1 MNEIVSKF
9 IEEQKEKQKVELQK
23 QKVEL
28 QKQRE
33 EHLVELGLI
42 DEELSEKRYAHPG
55 LSEYV
60 AKEYGYTH
68 QDSKGFYK
76 IKNGVAMKVSDEE
89 YEEICKLCPPKK
101 GKSNS
106 NNPGKSNSNNPIGS
120 DFAEK
125 AASCCAWVIF
135 IAGIGAAITL
145 LIDTLYGLY
154 YENEMFEIAAGVL
167 IYSAFIFWSIMLV
180 LVNISHKLDR

>member
-23 QKVEL
+23 Q
-28 QKQRE
+28 RE

-42 DEELSEKRYAHPG
+42 DGEKSYAPPG

-106 NNPGKSNSNNPIGS
+106 NNPKGSN
-120 DFAEK
+120 FAEK
-125 AASCCAWVIF
+125 AASIIAWVIF
-135 IAGIGAAITL
+135 IDGIAATITL
-145 LIDTLYGLY
+145 LIDTLLYGSD
-154 YENEMFEIAAGVL
+154 YESEMFGISASLL
-167 IYSAFIFWSIMLV
+167 IFSRFIIWSIMLV

>member
-9 IEEQKEKQKVELQK
+9 IEEQKEK

-42 DEELSEKRYAHPG
+42 DEELAVKSYAHPD
-55 LSEYV
+55 LSEKD
-60 AKEYGYTH
+60 AKKYGYTH
-68 QDSKGFYK
+68 QDSKGLYK
-76 IKNGVAMKVSDEE
+76 IEEGVVVAMKVSDEE

-101 GKSNS
+101 R
-106 NNPGKSNSNNPIGS
+106 KSNSNNPIGS
-120 DFAEK
+120 NFAEK
-125 AASCCAWVIF
+125 AASICAWVIF
-135 IAGIGAAITL
+135 IVGIGAAITQLIDL
-145 LIDTLYGLY
+145 LIYGMY
-154 YENEMFEIAAGVL
+154 YENEMFGIAAGVL
-167 IYSAFIFWSIMLV
+167 ISSTFIIWSIMLV

>member
-9 IEEQKEKQKVELQK
+9 IEEQKEK

-42 DEELSEKRYAHPG
+42 DEELAVKSYAHPD
-55 LSEYV
+55 LSEKD
-60 AKEYGYTH
+60 AKTYGYTH
-68 QDSKGFYK
+68 QDSKGLYK
-76 IKNGVAMKVSDEE
+76 IEGVAMKVSDEE

-106 NNPGKSNSNNPIGS
+106 NNPKGSN
-120 DFAEK
+120 FAEK
-125 AASCCAWVIF
+125 AALWCAWFIF
-135 IAGIGAAITL
+135 IVGIFQLLHL
-145 LIDTLYGLY
+145 LIDGLFY
-154 YENEMFEIAAGVL
+154 WYEDWEFEIGAGVVMFST
-167 IYSAFIFWSIMLV
+167 ISWSIMLV

>member
-23 QKVEL
+23 Q
-28 QKQRE
+28 RE

-42 DEELSEKRYAHPG
+42 DGEKSYAHPG
-55 LSEYV
+55 LSEYD
-60 AKEYGYTH
+60 AKKYGYTH

-106 NNPGKSNSNNPIGS
+106 NNPIVS

-125 AASCCAWVIF
+125 AASWCAWFIF
-135 IAGIGAAITL
+135 IVGIFQLLHL
-145 LIDTLYGLY
+145 LIDGLFY
-154 YENEMFEIAAGVL
+154 WYEDWEFEIGAGVVMFST
-167 IYSAFIFWSIMLV
+167 ISWSIMLV

>member
-9 IEEQKEKQKVELQK
+9 IEEQKEK

-42 DEELSEKRYAHPG
+42 DEELSVKKYAPSI
-55 LSEYV
+55 SEEL
-60 AKEYGYTH
+60 AQKLGYTH
-68 QDSKGFYK
+68 QDSKGLYK
-76 IKNGVAMKVSDEE
+76 IEGVAMKVSDEE

-101 GKSNS
+101 R
-106 NNPGKSNSNNPIGS
+106 KSNSNNPIGS
-120 DFAEK
+120 NFAEK
-125 AASCCAWVIF
+125 AASWCAWFIF
-135 IAGIGAAITL
+135 IVGIGAVITL
-145 LIDTLYGLY
+145 LIDTLYGFY
-154 YENEMFEIAAGVL
+154 YENEMFEIGARVL